1 MTLNKTFI
9 TAPLALLSLLPFA
22 AGAQQAPQEMARVIS
37 STPVTQQV
45 AIPQQVC
52 SNSPVLVQPPKSGAG
67 AAMGAIAGG
76 AIGSQIG
83 GGAGRALAIG
93 AGVIGG
99 AILGDRVEGQPAPV
113 AQTVT
118 SCSQQVRYENQV
130 VAYNVVYEYAG
141 RQYSTQTST
150 PPGEWMP
157 LQVSPAGSAPVQMVA
172 TPPAP
177 APVVVTQPVVTT
189 YPPVIYGPTP
199 YPAPYY
205 YGPGISI
212 RYGYGGGWHGRHWH

>member
-1 MTLNKTFI
+1 MNIDRKFI
-9 TAPLALLSLLPFA
+9 TMPLALLALSPFVA
-22 AGAQQAPQEMARVIS
+22 AAQQAPQEMARVIS

-45 AIPQQVC
+45 AVPQQVC

-99 AILGDRVEGQPAPV
+99 AILGDSIEGQPAPV
-113 AQTVT
+113 AQAVT
-118 SCSQQVRYENQV
+118 SCSQQVRYENQI

-141 RQYSTQTST
+141 RQYSTQTGS

-157 LQVSPAGSAPVQMVA
+157 VKVSPAGSVPVQA
-172 TPPAP
+172 AIAPPAP
-177 APVVVTQPVVTT
+177 APVVVSQPVITT
-189 YPPVIYGPTP
+189 YPPVIYGPAP

-212 RYGYGGGWHGRHWH
+212 RYGHGGWHRHHWH